1 MLLCGNQK
9 SGNYFYL
16 ISVYTGLRPGSGTK
30 SNVSFILGGEDH
42 DSGIRLLSDGV
53 SEVTLIYVISCK
65 VKWLYMFR
73 VVEVCLKG

>member
-53 SEVTLIYVISCK
+53 WHPLKYMHILSQKGYRCK
-65 VKWLYMFR
+65 
-73 VVEVCLKG
+73 